1 MHIIVVCSMMNMK
14 YNMHGKNEDNL
25 SIIYISVLILYSCI
39 IDSAKIK
46 KSMLD
51 TGERNEIF
59 RV

>member
-39 IDSAKIK
+39 IDSAKKNK
-46 KSMLD
+46 KYV
-51 TGERNEIF
+51 GHWRAE
-59 RV
+59 